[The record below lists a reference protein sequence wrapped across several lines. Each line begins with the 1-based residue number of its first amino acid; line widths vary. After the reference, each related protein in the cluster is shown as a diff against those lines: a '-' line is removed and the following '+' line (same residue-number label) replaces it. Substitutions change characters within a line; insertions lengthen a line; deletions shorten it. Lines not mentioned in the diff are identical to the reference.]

1 MTAMSFERN
10 MITKLSKVFGK
21 EVYTNSGAKV
31 GRVADVA
38 IDVDTRSVSDLFIT
52 NLDSAFQKKHALED
66 RKGILFS
73 YSGIRNIED
82 IVLVSDM
89 KPRLQESEEAP
100 TAPADNPQ
108 EIAE

>member
-1 MTAMSFERN
+1 MTEMSFWRN

-21 EVYTNSGAKV
+21 EVYTSSGAKV
-31 GRVADVA
+31 GRIADVA

-66 RKGILFS
+66 KKGILFS

-82 IVLVSDM
+82 IVLISDL
-89 KPRLQESEEAP
+89 KPRHQESEEAP
-100 TAPADNPQ
+100 SDAAENPQ
-108 EIAE
+108 DIPE